1 MKKIVQLI
9 TLGLILTSCGTSKPL
24 KDHTNN
30 LVPGNLSLAQV
41 ERSILKAG
49 VTRGWIMTK
58 EKNKKDTI
66 LASLTVRTHSAQVL
80 IPYSTTAYSLL
91 YKTSSNLNY
100 NLQKNSIHRS
110 YLRWLL
116 NLKQEIDRELLSQP
130 LQ

>member
-30 LVPGNLSLAQV
+30 LVPGNLSLAQI

-58 EKNKKDTI
+58 ENSKKDTI

-80 IPYSTTAYSLL
+80 IPYSTTSYSLL